1 MTQPVLKQYAPVQFS
16 RIYALGAARG
26 DLTVTNDDI
35 AGPIDS
41 SDEWIR
47 QRTGIRQRHIA
58 NQKHHGCRVLKCRV
72 NADGCIGCA
81 RATRN
86 KTDTWSSCQL
96 ANCLSHIGR
105 ATFLSAINKLDFFGA
120 VVNTV

>member
-47 QRTGIRQRHIA
+47 ERSGIIERRWA
-58 NQKHHGCRVLKCRV
+58 APDESVV
-72 NADGCIGCA
+72 DMASA
-81 RATRN
+81 A
-86 KTDTWSSCQL
+86 
-96 ANCLSHIGR
+96 A
-105 ATFLSAINKLDFFGA
+105 ASAIERAGIKARLVPGSQPWGNPGA
-120 VVNTV
+120 